1 MNHDLTGEGE
11 TTVRFPGGP
20 AFRSKGRRRGDLAEQ
35 RGRGLVAAAV
45 MVWAPQDHLDANE
58 IPNVG
63 RGVWLCLD
71 AW

>member
-1 MNHDLTGEGE
+1 MNHDLTPTSIGRGE

-35 RGRGLVAAAV
+35 PGRGLVAEAV

-58 IPNVG
+58 IHTVG
-63 RGVWLCLD
+63 
-71 AW
+71 